1 MEDNARRS
9 TPAEAAHLTTPQPEL
24 SVVIPVYNEERN
36 LPELHDRLQAVLD
49 GMRTTWEVIY
59 IDDGSTDR
67 GPEILA
73 DLTRRRPGAVRV
85 LELYRNAGQFNA
97 LAAGFERAQGAIV
110 VTLDSDLQNPP
121 EEIPRLVELI
131 HRGYDVVNG
140 WRKDRQDSG
149 LRRVGSRFAN
159 WIAARTTGVR
169 VRDYGCMLRAYR
181 REVVE
186 QVAACREHH
195 IYIPTLANA
204 FARRVAE
211 IEVAHAGRR
220 AGDSKYPFGKLINLQ
235 YDLMTSFSTLPLR
248 MLTLFGAVV
257 TALAAALGVFMA
269 VRSLVWRTGSLM
281 PGGLLAAQIFLMGIL
296 FVALGLVGE
305 YVGRIYL
312 EVRRRPRYVVRRE
325 YGAPEAPAPGEL
337 PGS

>member
-1 MEDNARRS
+1 
-9 TPAEAAHLTTPQPEL
+9 LTTSQPDL

-36 LPELHDRLQAVLD
+36 LPELHDRLEAVLE
-49 GMRTTWEVIY
+49 GMGMAWEVIY
-59 IDDGSTDR
+59 VDDGSIDR
-67 GPEILA
+67 GPEVLA
-73 DLTRRRPGAVRV
+73 ELTRRRPGAVRV
-85 LELYRNAGQFNA
+85 VELYRNVGQFNA
-97 LAAGFERAQGAIV
+97 LAAGFERARGAVV
-110 VTLDSDLQNPP
+110 VTLDADLQNPP
-121 EEIPRLVELI
+121 EEIPRLVELL
-131 HRGYDVVNG
+131 RQGFDVVNG
-140 WRKDRQDSG
+140 WRKDRQDSA
-149 LRRVGSRFAN
+149 LRRAGSRLAN
-159 WIAARTTGVR
+159 WIASRTTGVR

-186 QVAACREHH
+186 QVAACEEHH

-220 AGDSKYPFGKLINLQ
+220 AGVSKYPLAKLVNLQ

-248 MLTLFGAVV
+248 MLTLFGAAVA
-257 TALAAALGVFMA
+257 ALAAGLGVFMA
-269 VRSLVWRTGSLM
+269 VRSLVWGRGSLM
-281 PGGLLAAQIFLMGIL
+281 LGGLVAAQIFLIGIL

-325 YGAPEAPAPGEL
+325 YGGPEALAAREL
-337 PGS
+337 PGD